1 MLLKLTNYGTNRPT
15 LINMSKVESIYQV
28 YDRNEKR
35 MSTKI
40 CFNGSSSFVN
50 VEEDLQTI
58 MKLEQD
64 IINGELQETDWI
76 TPTIEER
83 ILDSFDTTFNHPQRQ
98 RTYRPR
104 QNYNNNNYN
113 SVNSFIDN
121 SY

>member
-104 QNYNNNNYN
+104 QNYN

>member
-1 MLLKLTNYGTNRPT
+1 MLLKLTNYGSNRPT
-15 LINMSKVESIYQV
+15 LINMDKVESIYQV
-28 YDRNEKR
+28 YDKNEKR

-58 MKLEQD
+58 MRLEQEVVS
-64 IINGELQETDWI
+64 GQFQETDWI

-83 ILDSFDTTFNHPQRQ
+83 ILDSFETTFNHPQRQ